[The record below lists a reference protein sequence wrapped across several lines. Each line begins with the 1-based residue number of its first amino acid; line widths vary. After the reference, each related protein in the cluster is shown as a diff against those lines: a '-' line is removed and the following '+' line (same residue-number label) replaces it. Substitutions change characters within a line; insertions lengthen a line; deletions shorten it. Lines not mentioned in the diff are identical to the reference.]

1 METWIKIS
9 MDNDAFVDNQTGET
23 ARILRNLADRIDGHP
38 HFSAGHDQALRDING
53 NEVGFC
59 GVYDEPHC
67 ITKET
72 VSYID

>member
-1 METWIKIS
+1 METWIKIG

-23 ARILRNLADRIDGHP
+23 ARILQELAKRIDGHP
-38 HFSAGHDQALRDING
+38 SFSAGHDQSLRDING

-67 ITKET
+67 IARE
-72 VSYID
+72 S